1 MDKPKE
7 IGSGTTEVKGNSE
20 SLLMNLTELQNSTL
34 PLITVVLVIL
44 SIIVFLWVTNNQS
57 QLQHQDDLGGIMLL
71 VALCSWLWRDHYPL
85 GTWVSAIGISGIIM
99 AAQLL
104 FPGQSYSILFIL
116 PCILTM
122 AYLGTPAGVGFGV
135 FNVVLLLSC
144 SFLNHTPPFS
154 SSNLIAVGA
163 IFGGIGLVWAALR
176 PLNVVTK
183 ESWYHFTQAQ
193 ALLEESRDRQLELN
207 QAYEDLQNAYREL
220 GRLNQLVI
228 TSEKAADEARHA
240 KETFVA
246 NVSHELRT
254 PLNMVIGFSSMIA
267 QTPLKYRQKLPAQLL
282 ADVAAIQRNAEHLSK
297 LVDDVLD
304 LSKAD
309 SGYMKLNV
317 TNNLVEDIISQAIQS
332 ISSFFEM
339 KGLWIKTQID
349 PRLPMVPCDLT
360 RIRQVILNLLSNA
373 GRFVDKGGVNITAS
387 VANAEVVI
395 GVTDTGPGIAAA
407 DIDRLFEPFRQ
418 LETPYQENKGGTG
431 LGLAISKKL
440 VELHGGKMWLES
452 VLGTGSTFYFSL
464 PIAIAAEPGRRTSG
478 WFSPYYI
485 ERMRSGPHKFHPPEI
500 RPRILFIDHET
511 NLYSMAASYLDK
523 SIEVALARTIE
534 EASADL
540 MKSPAQALVINETDD
555 CNSLAFQEIM
565 KELPYAIPTLIC
577 SLPGTNSAARYLGVI
592 RYLVKPISRETLL
605 AAIQSLP
612 KPVDSILIAEDDQEA
627 VQLFTRMLATD
638 EKSYRLLRAD
648 DGRRAFEIIRTVHP
662 DLVLMDLLMPGLT
675 GYQILANMHADPNL
689 SDIQVIT
696 ISAQDP
702 PDESVAGHRVSLF
715 RSSGFSTR
723 DLLDVAYA
731 VSNVLAPIWNTD
743 DPGQI
748 RMSPD

>member
-1 MDKPKE
+1 MDKPEE
-7 IGSGTTEVKGNSE
+7 IGSKMTEVKGDSE
-20 SLLMNLTELQNSTL
+20 SLTMNLTELQNSTL
-34 PLITVVLVIL
+34 PLITGLLVIL
-44 SIIVFLWVTNNQS
+44 SIIVFLWVTNNQI
-57 QLQHQDDLGGIMLL
+57 QLQHQDDLGGIILL
-71 VALCSWLWRDHYPL
+71 VALCSWLLRDHYPL
-85 GTWVSAIGISGIIM
+85 GTWINALGISVIIM
-99 AAQLL
+99 TAQLL
-104 FPGQSYSILFIL
+104 IPGQSFNILFIL

-122 AYLGTPAGVGFGV
+122 AYLGTLAGVGFGV
-135 FNVVLLLSC
+135 FNAVLLLYC
-144 SFLNHTPPFS
+144 SSVNHTPPFS
-154 SSNLIAVGA
+154 SSNVVAVGA
-163 IFGGIGLVWAALR
+163 IFGCIGLVWAALR

-228 TSEKAADEARHA
+228 TSEKTADEARHA

-267 QTPLKYRQKLPAQLL
+267 QTPLKYRQKLPPQLL
-282 ADVAAIQRNAEHLSK
+282 ADIAAIQRNAEHLSK

-317 TNNLVEDIISQAIQS
+317 TNNSVEDIIKQAVQS

-387 VANAEVVI
+387 VDNAEVVI

-407 DIDRLFEPFRQ
+407 DIERLFEPFRQ

-452 VLGTGSTFYFSL
+452 ALGAGSTFYFSL
-464 PIAIAAEPGRRTSG
+464 PIAIAAELGRRTSS
-478 WFSPYYI
+478 WFSPYYV
-485 ERMRSGPHKFHPPEI
+485 ERMHSGAHKFHLPEI
-500 RPRILFIDHET
+500 RPRILFVDPENT
-511 NLYSMAASYLDK
+511 LYSMAASYLDK

-540 MKSPAQALVINETDD
+540 MKSPAQALVINQPDD
-555 CNSLAFQEIM
+555 GNSLPLQEAI
-565 KELPYAIPTLIC
+565 KELPYAIPTLVC
-577 SLPGTNSAARYLGVI
+577 SLPGTHSAARYLGVNQ
-592 RYLVKPISRETLL
+592 YLVKPISRETLL
-605 AAIQSLP
+605 AAVQSLP
-612 KPVDSILIAEDDQEA
+612 KPVDSILIADDDHEA
-627 VQLFTRMLATD
+627 VQLFARMLGTSD
-638 EKSYRLLRAD
+638 KNYQLLRAD
-648 DGRRAFEIIRTVHP
+648 DGRRALEIIRTVHP

-675 GYQILANMHADPNL
+675 GYQILSSMHAEPDL
-689 SDIQVIT
+689 ADIQVIT
-696 ISAQDP
+696 VSAQDP
-702 PDESVAGHRVSLF
+702 PEESVSGHRVSLF
-715 RSSGFSTR
+715 RSSGFSSR

-731 VSNVLAPIWNTD
+731 VSNVLTPIWNTD

-748 RMSPD
+748 RTLLD